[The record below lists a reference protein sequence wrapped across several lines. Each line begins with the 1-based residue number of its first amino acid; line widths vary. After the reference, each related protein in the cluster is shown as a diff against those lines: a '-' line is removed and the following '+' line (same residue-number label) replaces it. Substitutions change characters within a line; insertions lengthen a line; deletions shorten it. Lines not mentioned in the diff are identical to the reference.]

1 MLPRTSSGRCNAADG
16 CEMTEQAGQSSE
28 PKPNQEVR
36 SRGLYISR
44 GMSLRLPPGGLKI
57 RIGEDGSLEVVE
69 GPAFEVSLDTHS
81 YWLDIAWSNLE
92 RSRSAHQ
99 RLLAVWNTRDER
111 RKARALEAEFA
122 ASLQS
127 MVAVAVALDAFY
139 AAVRPHITIPQA
151 TLTAWRKRRTARHA
165 QIAEV
170 LRRSFLFGPK
180 TGALI
185 RNGLKELF
193 AWRDRSVHP
202 SAEAARPIAYPE
214 LGVGTEWRLVAYRHE
229 NAQRAMS
236 FALSLIAQLL
246 AAPKP
251 NLREIARYCEGAL
264 PPAMQMV
271 RKWERRYGQLYPR
284 EKRNGKKKAKARAPR
299 SRP

>member
-1 MLPRTSSGRCNAADG
+1 MA
-16 CEMTEQAGQSSE
+16 EQSSE
-28 PKPNQEVR
+28 SPKPKPDAEVQ

-44 GMSLRLPPGGLKI
+44 GMTLRLSPGGLKI

-81 YWLDIAWSNLE
+81 YWLEIAWLHLVGAQL
-92 RSRSAHQ
+92 AHQ
-99 RLLAVWNTRDER
+99 KLLTVWNASDE
-111 RKARALEAEFA
+111 KKKGRALEAEFA
-122 ASLQS
+122 ASLQC

-139 AAVRPHITIPQA
+139 AAVRSHITIPQA
-151 TLTAWRKRRTARHA
+151 MLTSWREKRTARHA

-170 LRRSFLFGPK
+170 LRRGFRIGPK
-180 TGALI
+180 TNALV

-202 SAEAARPIAYPE
+202 GAEAARPIAYPE

-229 NAQRAMS
+229 NAQRAMA
-236 FALSLIAQLL
+236 FGLSLIAQLL

-251 NLREIARYCEGAL
+251 GLLGIARYCEGAL
-264 PPAMQMV
+264 PQVLRMV

-284 EKRNGKKKAKARAPR
+284 EQRKGKKKR
-299 SRP
+299 